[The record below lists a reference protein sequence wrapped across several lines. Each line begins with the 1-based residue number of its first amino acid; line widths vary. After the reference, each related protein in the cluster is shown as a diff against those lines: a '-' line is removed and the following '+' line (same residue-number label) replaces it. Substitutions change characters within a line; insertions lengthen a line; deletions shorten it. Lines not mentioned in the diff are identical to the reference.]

1 MPDSIFVLIQHLLPK
16 RLLTEFMGALAR
28 IQGGQVT
35 HWVIKRFIQRYNVN
49 MSEAANP
56 DPTSYASFNEFF
68 TRPLRPGLRPIHTG
82 AWVCPVDGALSQA
95 GEIKQQQ
102 LFQAKGHYYS
112 AQALLGGDA
121 ALGARFQN
129 GHFATIY
136 LSPRDYHRLHMPCDG
151 RLIKVIYVPGDLY
164 SVNPATA
171 RGVPGL
177 FARNERVVCVF
188 EHADGSKRQFALVL
202 VGATIVGSIGTVWTG
217 VVNRTGKATG
227 AIDITPSADHSLVPF
242 EIKKGAEMGR
252 FLLGSTIV
260 MVTES
265 TNESNSP
272 STEKSPW
279 PILASSAEGLPVRL
293 GQAI

>member
-1 MPDSIFVLIQHLLPK
+1 VPDSVFVFIQHLLPK
-16 RLLTEFMGALAR
+16 RLLTEFMGWLASA
-28 IQGGQVT
+28 QAGSLT
-35 HWVIKRFIQRYNVN
+35 HWVIRRFVKRYNVN
-49 MSEAANP
+49 MLEAANE
-56 DPTSYASFNEFF
+56 DPSSYASFNEFF
-68 TRPLRPGLRPIHTG
+68 TRPLKAGLRPI
-82 AWVCPVDGALSQA
+82 ADQRWVCPVDGALSQA
-95 GEIKQQQ
+95 GAIHNQQI
-102 LFQAKGHYYS
+102 FQAKGHSYS
-112 AQALLGGDA
+112 TQALLGGDP
-121 ALGARFQN
+121 ALGMRFKE

-151 RLIKVIYVPGDLY
+151 RLLKIIYVPGDLY

-188 EHADGSKRQFALVL
+188 EHTTDSSRQFALVL

-217 VVNRTGKATG
+217 VVNRTGAARG
-227 AIDITPSADHSLVPF
+227 SSDITPTQTQSLAPF

-260 MVTES
+260 MVEQAVA
-265 TNESNSP
+265 N
-272 STEKSPW
+272 SPW
-279 PILASSAEGLPVRL
+279 PILAGGAEGLPLKL